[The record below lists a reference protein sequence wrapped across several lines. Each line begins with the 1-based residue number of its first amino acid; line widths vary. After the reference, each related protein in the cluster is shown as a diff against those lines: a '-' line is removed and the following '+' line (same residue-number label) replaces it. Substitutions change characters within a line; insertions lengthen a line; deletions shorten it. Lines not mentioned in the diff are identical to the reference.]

1 MGWQTCWCG
10 AVRCDTMLQVAT
22 RRAVSRAQL
31 WRLHQH
37 MPISVTTRHSQAR
50 SQSLS
55 MILMRAWLRC
65 AALRTRR
72 RHPSSRGARLGRI
85 FSAVAHAYIYIKT
98 GRRLSS
104 TPRPN
109 PRTVHRSLGV
119 LKQRPRRADSSLDAG
134 LFSLAKPLPLAHV
147 RTTVLFPPSPTPLP
161 GLQEDGPRQLP
172 WECTNSGGC
181 TSAALSLVPTGSD
194 NTRRRLPRPLAGRMV
209 ARLRD

>member
-10 AVRCDTMLQVAT
+10 AVRCDAMLQVAT
-22 RRAVSRAQL
+22 RRGVSRAQL

-85 FSAVAHAYIYIKT
+85 FSAVAHAYCTYQN
-98 GRRLSS
+98 
-104 TPRPN
+104 RPQAELN
-109 PRTVHRSLGV
+109 
-119 LKQRPRRADSSLDAG
+119 
-134 LFSLAKPLPLAHV
+134 
-147 RTTVLFPPSPTPLP
+147 TTTQPAYSTPLP
-161 GLQEDGPRQLP
+161 RGAETTPQ
-172 WECTNSGGC
+172 
-181 TSAALSLVPTGSD
+181 
-194 NTRRRLPRPLAGRMV
+194 AG
-209 ARLRD
+209 